1 MDREKYGNITRY
13 LEGKKL
19 EEWSENTLKT
29 LQKESTGYE
38 VKHKILYKIMKSE
51 RKLRVL
57 KEDEIDTIMFIMH
70 NHEMGGH
77 FGKDATYEK
86 IKERYYW
93 KGMYKDIEEYVKT
106 CDAC

>member
-1 MDREKYGNITRY
+1 MDREKYRNITRY

-19 EEWSENTLKT
+19 EEWNESMLKT
-29 LQKESTGYE
+29 LQKESTIYE
-38 VKHKILYKIMKSE
+38 VKHEILYKIMKNE
-51 RKLRVL
+51 RKLRIL

-86 IKERYYW
+86 IKERYY
-93 KGMYKDIEEYVKT
+93 
-106 CDAC
+106 